1 MPKINTPISLAASK
15 SMRIPTPE
23 ELRLVENKLLD
34 EGVLTYTDWLYYQ
47 VYSADGQ
54 PLTAEEVDT
63 ICTAALLAEEASE
76 QAPVA
81 VVRKEK
87 SKGGRPAKGSEKLKV
102 ISTMVSP
109 VRHAQLHAEARELD
123 LTISEFVRPQVDP
136 KGARGQKRVARI
148 MRRGLSLEQ
157 RKGLR
162 SLVMMA
168 ADLDQSAKDAQA
180 AGDTVHASILTATA
194 KQIRVVIQSFSK

>member
-1 MPKINTPISLAASK
+1 MH
-15 SMRIPTPE
+15 IPTSE
-23 ELRLVENKLLD
+23 ELRLVEERLLA

-47 VYSADGQ
+47 VYSADGK
-54 PLTAEEVDT
+54 PLTKEEVDA
-63 ICTAALLAEEASE
+63 ICTAVLLAEEASE
-76 QAPVA
+76 TAPVT

-109 VRHAQLHAEARELD
+109 VRHAQLHAAARELD
-123 LTISEFVRPQVDP
+123 LTISELVRPMVDP
-136 KGARGQKRVARI
+136 KGAHGQKRVARI

-157 RKGLR
+157 RKGVR

-180 AGDTVHASILTATA
+180 AGDTTHACILTVTA
-194 KQIRVVIQSFSK
+194 KQIREVIQSFSK